1 MAALSSGHSLKAL
14 AFTLAGIERLA
25 LAESMALCPK
35 AHVAVEEPGVLSLDL
50 PTPAD
55 AVRLCYGSRLLEGVM
70 LECGRIP
77 AEYPLEGTEAFSSS
91 LAESAT
97 LAPWLKDR
105 TFKVVCG
112 LSPSLSLSSTKSDV
126 PTQELA
132 AELGAA
138 VLSRCAS
145 AKVRMENPD
154 VLVKAAFLSK
164 SAALGIDLCGIDLS
178 RRDYRVFDHSRS
190 VRSTVAA
197 AASSLAR
204 IPSKGL
210 VVDPFGRAGVVLIEA
225 ALAAARLPVHAFQKE
240 KLQLLRLAAP
250 FSREESLSI
259 MEKMDSAASP
269 LDARFH
275 YQDPA
280 HHFVAAAKK
289 NAKLAGVDKA
299 LSFSRTEVSWMDLHF
314 KEGEVAAIITHIP
327 TPGKTLSAKEAGEI
341 LSELFYQAA
350 YVLAPHAPI
359 VLISPDAVLAKP
371 AAEKHGFKLEE
382 ELPLYQGML
391 PLTLQRW
398 VKA

>member
-1 MAALSSGHSLKAL
+1 MAALYSGHPLKAL

-77 AEYPLEGTEAFSSS
+77 TEYPLEGTEAFSSS

-105 TFKVVCG
+105 TFKVVCC

-164 SAALGIDLCGIDLS
+164 SAALGIDLCGID
-178 RRDYRVFDHSRS
+178 
-190 VRSTVAA
+190 
-197 AASSLAR
+197 
-204 IPSKGL
+204 
-210 VVDPFGRAGVVLIEA
+210 
-225 ALAAARLPVHAFQKE
+225 
-240 KLQLLRLAAP
+240 
-250 FSREESLSI
+250 
-259 MEKMDSAASP
+259 
-269 LDARFH
+269 
-275 YQDPA
+275 
-280 HHFVAAAKK
+280 
-289 NAKLAGVDKA
+289 
-299 LSFSRTEVSWMDLHF
+299 
-314 KEGEVAAIITHIP
+314 
-327 TPGKTLSAKEAGEI
+327 
-341 LSELFYQAA
+341 
-350 YVLAPHAPI
+350 
-359 VLISPDAVLAKP
+359 
-371 AAEKHGFKLEE
+371 
-382 ELPLYQGML
+382 
-391 PLTLQRW
+391 
-398 VKA
+398 